1 MLSGRAAAWTPA
13 KCEKARGADLGA
25 PHLCGRA
32 DRPAA
37 EPGAL
42 QLHAAPTR
50 APFPEPEPEPGWHL
64 CKPRQDPAV
73 DSLPPSAEL
82 HPRGLLCGKPSDP

>member
-1 MLSGRAAAWTPA
+1 MLSGRAAAWAPA
-13 KCEKARGADLGA
+13 KCEKAHVADLGA

-37 EPGAL
+37 EPDAL
-42 QLHAAPTR
+42 RPHAAPTQ
-50 APFPEPEPEPGWHL
+50 APFPEPEWHL
-64 CKPRQDPAV
+64 CKPQQDLAV

-82 HPRGLLCGKPSDP
+82 HHRGLLCGRPSDP